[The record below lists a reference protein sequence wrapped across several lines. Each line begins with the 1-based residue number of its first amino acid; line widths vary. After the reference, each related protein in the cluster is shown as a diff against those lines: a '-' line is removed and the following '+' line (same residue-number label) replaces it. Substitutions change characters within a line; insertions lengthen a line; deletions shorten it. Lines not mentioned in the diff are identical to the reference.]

1 MEDLEGWVR
10 AKYELGSFKPGGDGF
25 LPHVRVKST
34 SCVGMVEFV
43 GLLFIRLVEASELP
57 PTDFGK
63 TDAFCEFQ
71 LGDRSCRS
79 KTFKGS
85 SNPRWG
91 ESLSINSKSISETLI
106 IKVFNQTFNGASFL
120 GQAVVA
126 LSSLAEDGT
135 PSAVELALQTSGGRR
150 DSVFSRAALQKSPTI
165 SLELTYNALDR

>member
-1 MEDLEGWVR
+1 VEKPDLASTSMEDLEGWVR

-71 LGDRSCRS
+71 VRVHRPSTPTLTPPRRSRVPFS
-79 KTFKGS
+79 T
-85 SNPRWG
+85 N
-91 ESLSINSKSISETLI
+91 
-106 IKVFNQTFNGASFL
+106 
-120 GQAVVA
+120 A
-126 LSSLAEDGT
+126 LSRRCCGLRCSWGTARAAQRRSRGRATRDGVSRSRST
-135 PSAVELALQTSGGRR
+135 PSRFPRR
-150 DSVFSRAALQKSPTI
+150 
-165 SLELTYNALDR
+165 